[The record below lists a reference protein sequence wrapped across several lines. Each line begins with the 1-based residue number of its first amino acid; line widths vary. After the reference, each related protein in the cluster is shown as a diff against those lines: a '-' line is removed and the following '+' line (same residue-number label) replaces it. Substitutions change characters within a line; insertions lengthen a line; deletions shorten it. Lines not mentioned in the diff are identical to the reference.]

1 MSRLAVRQAI
11 KTFLEDAKI
20 AHVGLVYAARP
31 EVVSEQDYEANRFG
45 EAVETAS
52 GSSAVLVIDLT
63 SDVRQRR
70 ADTGR
75 TAVND
80 SVIHN
85 VALEVFFASS
95 GGDGVQAQEDYD
107 TVVQGIMD
115 TIRSDGTMKAPAT
128 IWSAG
133 EYEAGI
139 KHEQA
144 APFTDAEGLNILIF
158 GAIFFDAWEW
168 VAGNV

>member
-1 MSRLAVRQAI
+1 MSRLGVREAI
-11 KTFLEDAKI
+11 VAFLEGARI

-45 EAVETAS
+45 EAVETAA
-52 GSSAVLVIDLT
+52 GSSAVIVVDLT
-63 SDVRQRR
+63 SDKRQRR

-95 GGDGVQAQEDYD
+95 GGDGVQAQKDYD
-107 TVVQGIMD
+107 AVVQGIMD
-115 TIRSDGTMKAPAT
+115 TIRSDATLKAPAT
-128 IWSAG
+128 VWSAG

-139 KHEQA
+139 EHEQA
-144 APFTDAEGLNILIF
+144 APFQDEEGTNILIF
-158 GAIFFDAWEW
+158 GAVRFEAWEW